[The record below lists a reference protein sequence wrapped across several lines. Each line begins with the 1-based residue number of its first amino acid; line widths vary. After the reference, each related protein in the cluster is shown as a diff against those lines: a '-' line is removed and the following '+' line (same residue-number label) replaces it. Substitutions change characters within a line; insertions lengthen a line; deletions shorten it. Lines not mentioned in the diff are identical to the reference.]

1 MLVTL
6 DHIGNKIEIH
16 KTPDRV
22 ISLVPSLTEL
32 LFDLGLGDK
41 IVGRTNFCVEPKGLV
56 DKIPKVGGTKKINI
70 ELVLRLKPDIIVAN
84 KEENEKEQILE
95 LQKLVPVWVSE
106 IFSIE
111 NNNDLIEKLGL
122 IFNVNEE
129 AQKIISNILEK
140 KEIFSNKISQ
150 SKYYKKKVLYF
161 IWRKPYMVAGEN
173 TFINSMLQ
181 LCSFNNLAKEIANS
195 SRYPIVMV
203 ENLSCVSADLVLLST
218 EPYPF
223 KEKHIQEFK
232 ELFPSSEII
241 IVRGDYFSWYGSRLL
256 KAFDYFSILLG
267 LK

>member
-1 MLVTL
+1 MLITL
-6 DHIGNKIEIH
+6 DHIGNKIELH
-16 KTPDRV
+16 KTPERI

-70 ELVLRLKPDIIVAN
+70 ELILGLKPDIIVAN

-95 LQKLVPVWVSE
+95 LQKVVPVWVSE
-106 IFSIE
+106 IITIE
-111 NNNDLIEKLGL
+111 NNYDLIEKLGL
-122 IFNVNEE
+122 IFNVIEE
-129 AQKIISNILEK
+129 AKRTISNILEK
-140 KEIFSNKISQ
+140 KEIFLNKISH

-161 IWRKPYMVAGEN
+161 IWRKPYMVAGER

-181 LCSFNNLAKEIANS
+181 LCSLYNLAKEIPNS

-203 ENLSCVSADLVLLST
+203 ENLSYVSADLVLLST

-223 KEKHIQEFK
+223 KEKHIQEFR

-241 IVRGDYFSWYGSRLL
+241 IVRGDYFSWYGSRIL
-256 KAFDYFSILLG
+256 KAFDYFTTLFG
-267 LK
+267 LQ